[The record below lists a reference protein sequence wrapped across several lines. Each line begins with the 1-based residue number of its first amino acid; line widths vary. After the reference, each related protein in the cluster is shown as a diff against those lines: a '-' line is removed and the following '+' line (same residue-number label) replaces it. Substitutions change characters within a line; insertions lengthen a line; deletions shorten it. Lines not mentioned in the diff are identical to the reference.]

1 MSKATVEQTRMGTE
15 LLEQREDHDA
25 ADMVDTMIKALNDP
39 AFFKP

>member
-1 MSKATVEQTRMGTE
+1 
-15 LLEQREDHDA
+15 LEEREDHAA